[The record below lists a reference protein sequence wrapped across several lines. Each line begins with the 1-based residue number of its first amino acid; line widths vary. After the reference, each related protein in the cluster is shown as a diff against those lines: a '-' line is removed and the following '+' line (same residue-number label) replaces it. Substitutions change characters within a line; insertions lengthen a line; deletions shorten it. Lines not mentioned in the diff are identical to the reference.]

1 MKFASYL
8 KDGQPTFG
16 VVVGDGL
23 VTLGNKLP
31 HVPTLRAAI
40 ETGALAQLGEAAVD
54 ARPDIALAEA
64 VFLPVIPN
72 PSKTL
77 CVGAN
82 YRDHAAEA
90 GKTEKPWPGYFIRV
104 DDTIVGHGQ
113 PLEAPV
119 VSEAFDFEGELALVM
134 GRPARHIAE
143 SEALAYVAGYT
154 CFMDGS
160 VRDYQKRCISAGK
173 NFQASGASGPFL
185 VTADEIPDPAQ
196 LTLTTY
202 LNGDQVQHSSIAMM
216 IHSVPK
222 TIAYLSTIIQLRPG
236 DVIATGTPAGVG
248 HGREPPLWMRR
259 GDRITVEISGV
270 GRLSNPVA

>member
-40 ETGALAQLGEAAVD
+40 EAGALAQLGEAAVD
-54 ARPDIALAEA
+54 ARPDIALADA

-119 VSEAFDFEGELALVM
+119 VSEQFDFEGELALVI

-143 SEALAYVAGYT
+143 SEALSYVAGYT

-248 HGREPPLWMRR
+248 HGRQPPLWMRR

-270 GRLSNPVA
+270 GRLSNTIA